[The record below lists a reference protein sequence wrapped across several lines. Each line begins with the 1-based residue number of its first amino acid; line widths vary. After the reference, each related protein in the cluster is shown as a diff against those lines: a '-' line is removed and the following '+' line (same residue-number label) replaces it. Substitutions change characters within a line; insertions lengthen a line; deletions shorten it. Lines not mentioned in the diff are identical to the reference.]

1 MQLALY
7 SQGITFKSEEQALLL
22 YRQFYSKELL
32 KETEL
37 FFRSYSVGNPMFSP
51 LFDCHLPV
59 TNSFKN
65 GCLFF
70 FSDFCM

>member
-37 FFRSYSVGNPMFSP
+37 F
-51 LFDCHLPV
+51 LDH
-59 TNSFKN
+59 TQ
-65 GCLFF
+65 
-70 FSDFCM
+70 